1 MNGAFHDTEISVYY
15 APKNR
20 WRYRM
25 NGESI
30 IMDSSRLLETILQ
43 ALGEL
48 VEYELAVIL
57 KCDGNQNLHV
67 IKARGPLANRA
78 FNSYVLSL
86 EDRPDLA
93 KVVAQKQAHLFSP
106 DEAHVDTYADILD
119 LPDQHSCLVSPL
131 MLEDKLVGLLTLD
144 HRSCNHFSPAI
155 VRFVETLSKL
165 LSIAIIQL
173 DVSKN
178 LAQENSRLLQE
189 RNQLL
194 RAESEVFSHLVG
206 ESSEWRQVLDAVKLV
221 ASTSVPVLLLGE
233 TGTGK
238 EEIARAIHR
247 LSPRS
252 RFPFVPLNCSALTP
266 TLAESELFGHEKGA
280 FTGALALKRGRF
292 ELAHQGTLFLDEIGD
307 LPLELQPKLLRA
319 LQEGVFERV
328 GGEKPVQVD
337 VRIIAATHVNLQRAV
352 ETGTFREDLYYR
364 LAVFP
369 IELPPLRKRTSDVL
383 VLADYFLRRIR
394 ERSGRQVLTLS
405 PEALERIQR
414 YPWPGN
420 VRELKNVIERASI
433 LAVDGLIQ
441 SEHITGLRSVSI
453 PDSSQVDA
461 PRTEDTRPRPLNE
474 AMAEHI
480 RNALKASGGK
490 IYGPDGAA
498 ARLGLKPSTL
508 QSRMKKLG
516 IGKEV

>member
-1 MNGAFHDTEISVYY
+1 
-15 APKNR
+15 
-20 WRYRM
+20 M

-43 ALGEL
+43 ALREL

-57 KCDGNQNLHV
+57 KYDGNQNLHV
-67 IKARGPLANRA
+67 IKALGPLANRA
-78 FNSYVLSL
+78 LSSYVLSL

-93 KVVAQKQAHLFSP
+93 AVIFKKRAHLFSP
-106 DEAHVDTYADILD
+106 DEAHVDTYADILE

-131 MLEDKLVGLLTLD
+131 MIEDELVGLLTLD
-144 HRSCNHFSPAI
+144 HRSCNRFSPAI

-165 LSIAIIQL
+165 ISIALIQL
-173 DVSKN
+173 DLSKN

-194 RAESEVFSHLVG
+194 LAESEVFSQLVG

-221 ASTSVPVLLLGE
+221 ASTSVPVLLQGE

-247 LSPRS
+247 LSPRA
-252 RFPFVPLNCSALTP
+252 RFPFVPLNCSALTAS
-266 TLAESELFGHEKGA
+266 LAESELFGHEKGA

-328 GGEKPVQVD
+328 GGEKQVHVD
-337 VRIIAATHVNLQRAV
+337 VRIIAATHVNLQQAV

-369 IELPPLRKRTSDVL
+369 IELPPLRRRSSDVL

-394 ERSGRQVLTLS
+394 ERSGRKALTFS
-405 PEALERIQR
+405 PEALDRIQR

-433 LAVDGLIQ
+433 LAVDGLIRP
-441 SEHITGLRSVSI
+441 EHITGLRSVYN
-453 PDSSQVDA
+453 PDSTQVDA
-461 PRTEDTRPRPLNE
+461 PRTEDTRLRPLNE

-516 IGKEV
+516 MRGER

>member
-1 MNGAFHDTEISVYY
+1 MI
-15 APKNR
+15 
-20 WRYRM
+20 
-25 NGESI
+25 
-30 IMDSSRLLETILQ
+30 
-43 ALGEL
+43 
-48 VEYELAVIL
+48 
-57 KCDGNQNLHV
+57 
-67 IKARGPLANRA
+67 
-78 FNSYVLSL
+78 
-86 EDRPDLA
+86 ED
-93 KVVAQKQAHLFSP
+93 
-106 DEAHVDTYADILD
+106 E
-119 LPDQHSCLVSPL
+119 
-131 MLEDKLVGLLTLD
+131 LVGLLTLD
-144 HRSCNHFSPAI
+144 HRSCNRFSPAI

-165 LSIAIIQL
+165 ISIALIQL
-173 DVSKN
+173 DLSKN

-194 RAESEVFSHLVG
+194 LAESEVFSQLVG

-221 ASTSVPVLLLGE
+221 ASTSVPVLLQGE

-247 LSPRS
+247 LSPRA
-252 RFPFVPLNCSALTP
+252 RFPFVPLNCSALTAS
-266 TLAESELFGHEKGA
+266 LAESELFGHEKGA

-328 GGEKPVQVD
+328 GGEKQVHVD
-337 VRIIAATHVNLQRAV
+337 VRIIAATHVNLQQAV

-369 IELPPLRKRTSDVL
+369 IELPPLRRRSSDVL

-394 ERSGRQVLTLS
+394 ERSGRKALTFS
-405 PEALERIQR
+405 PEALDRIQR

-433 LAVDGLIQ
+433 LAVDGLIRP
-441 SEHITGLRSVSI
+441 EHITGLRSAAS
-453 PDSSQVDA
+453 PDSTQVDA
-461 PRTEDTRPRPLNE
+461 PRTEDTRLGPLNE

-480 RNALKASGGK
+480 RQALKASGGK

-516 IGKEV
+516 MRGDR

>member
-1 MNGAFHDTEISVYY
+1 MV
-15 APKNR
+15 
-20 WRYRM
+20 
-25 NGESI
+25 GESI
-30 IMDSSRLLETILQ
+30 LMNSSRVLEIVLQ
-43 ALGEL
+43 ALREL

-57 KCDGNQNLHV
+57 KYDGQQKLKV
-67 IKARGPLANRA
+67 IKALGPLATRA
-78 FNSYVLSL
+78 FNNYVISL

-93 KVVAQKQAHLFSP
+93 SVIFQKRAHLFSS
-106 DEAHVDTYADILD
+106 EESHVDTYAEILD

-131 MLEDKLVGLLTLD
+131 LIENELVGLLTLD
-144 HRSCNHFSPAI
+144 HRSCNRFSPAI

-165 LSIAIIQL
+165 MSIALIQL
-173 DVSKN
+173 DMSRN
-178 LAQENSRLLQE
+178 LAEQNSRLLQE

-194 RAESEVFSHLVG
+194 LAESDVFSHLVG
-206 ESSEWRQVLDAVKLV
+206 ESTEWRRVLDSVKLV
-221 ASTSVPVLLLGE
+221 ASTSVPVLLQGE

-252 RFPFVPLNCSALTP
+252 RGPFVPLNCSALTA

-307 LPLELQPKLLRA
+307 LPLDLQPKLLRA

-337 VRIIAATHVNLQRAV
+337 VRIIAATHVNLQTAV
-352 ETGTFREDLYYR
+352 EEGTFREDLYYR

-369 IELPPLRKRTSDVL
+369 IELPPLRLRSSDVL
-383 VLADYFLRRIR
+383 LLAEYFLRRIR
-394 ERSGRQVLTLS
+394 ERSGRQILALS
-405 PEALERIQR
+405 PEALDKIQR
-414 YPWPGN
+414 YTWPGN

-433 LAVDGLIQ
+433 LAVDGIIGPD
-441 SEHITGLRSVSI
+441 HITGLRAEALEAD
-453 PDSSQVDA
+453 PRCEEASSHDGEGA
-461 PRTEDTRPRPLNE
+461 DGRKRSLND
-474 AMAEHI
+474 AMADHI
-480 RNALKASGGK
+480 RQALKACGGK

-498 ARLGLKPSTL
+498 ALLGLKPSTL

-516 IGKEV
+516 IRKYITKN